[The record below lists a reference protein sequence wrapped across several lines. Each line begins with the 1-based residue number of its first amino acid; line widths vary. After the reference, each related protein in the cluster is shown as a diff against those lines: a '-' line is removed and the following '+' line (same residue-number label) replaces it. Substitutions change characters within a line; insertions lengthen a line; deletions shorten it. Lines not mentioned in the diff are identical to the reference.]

1 MAYNKAKEERR
12 WRIWKQAEE
21 KMLREL
27 GVSEYKITKLHE
39 HDWAVFNSDRRY
51 YQRLQR
57 EGTYIDEVAAEE
69 VEIEI
74 KTIDAF
80 LDSIADERLHK
91 ELITVDKLTLQALL
105 FKIQG
110 FTVSEISV
118 LLGLNEQIIYKRLNR
133 FKKKIKK
140 LLG

>member
-27 GVSEYKITKLHE
+27 GVSEDKITKLRE

-51 YQRLQR
+51 YQRLWR
-57 EGTYIDEVAAEE
+57 AGTYIDEVAAEE
-69 VEIEI
+69 FEIEI
-74 KTIDAF
+74 NTIDAF
-80 LDSIADERLHK
+80 LDSIADERLHQ
-91 ELITVDKLTLQALL
+91 ELITVDKLTLQALM
-105 FKIQG
+105 FKLQG

-133 FKKKIKK
+133 FKNKIKK